1 MSETDKNLEQA
12 LKKQLGEASEAL
24 MRPLLDFMDQQLQEE
39 YSQDPF
45 GRDPELIASISPA
58 LNAIAT
64 YFDAEVRG
72 WENVPEGEPVLIVG
86 NHSGGALTFDPVPLL
101 RKWYE
106 MRGYEDPIYGLAHNI
121 FFGQGQIGSFMKR
134 LGCLPASH
142 ENAAKALDKGASV
155 IVFPGGDYEV
165 FRPWAERNQIR
176 FGGRMGFVELA
187 ISKGVRVVPM
197 TIHGA
202 HESTLVLTRGHR
214 IAQRIGLDR
223 LRLKSFPIIW
233 SLPFGP
239 APAFIPS
246 LPLPCKITV
255 QLGAPL
261 DWSKHGPEAAD
272 DPEVVQECYEEITGR
287 MQRTLDALA
296 SERPY
301 PLLSRFFDWARR

>member
-1 MSETDKNLEQA
+1 MSENETTLARA
-12 LKKQLGEASEAL
+12 LRNRLGEASEAL
-24 MRPLLDFMDQQLQEE
+24 LKPLLDMMDQQLQAEFA
-39 YSQDPF
+39 QDPF
-45 GRDPELIASISPA
+45 GRDPEFVASMWPA
-58 LNAIAT
+58 LKAISG
-64 YFDAEVRG
+64 YFGAEVRG
-72 WENVPEGEPVLIVG
+72 WENVPKGEPILFVG
-86 NHSGGALTFDPVPLL
+86 NHSGGALTFDPAPLML
-101 RKWYE
+101 KWLE
-106 MRGYEDPIYGLAHNI
+106 MRGCEDPLYGLAHNI
-121 FFGQGQIGSFMKR
+121 FFGNEVIGRFMKR

-142 ENAAKALDKGASV
+142 VNAGNALDKGASV

-187 ISKGVRVVPM
+187 ISKGVRVIPM

-202 HESTLVLTRGHR
+202 HESTLVLTRGHHF
-214 IAQRIGLDR
+214 AQRLGLER

-239 APAFIPS
+239 VPAFVPS
-246 LPLPCKITV
+246 WPLPCKVTV

-261 DWSKHGPEAAD
+261 DWSSYAPEAAD
-272 DPEVVQECYEEITGR
+272 DSEVVQECYDEITTR

-301 PLLSRFFDWARR
+301 PLLSRFF